1 MIVKIYN
8 KCRDFSKQMQKD
20 NIGAYAASMAFF
32 FILSI
37 VPILLIACSIL
48 THIPLSAQMI
58 LKVVNE
64 YMPHF
69 LDSTLNDV
77 WIQVNYSYGKILPI
91 AIVVLLWSAG
101 KAMWGLMMGLNASNH
116 VVESRN
122 IILVRLKASFYSLV
136 MLGVII
142 ACMCMIVLSESV
154 GRKLYIIMPGFSN
167 FLLYFAN
174 VRFVIVWFV
183 MTVVLTVIYTVVPN
197 KKLKFR
203 YQIPGALISS
213 IGWAAFSWGF
223 SVYVEN
229 YSSYNVYGSLS
240 TIIFIMMWMYICMYL
255 LLIGANINRYFEKI
269 IIRVMS
275 AKLINRKKNVEEAIH
290 GQECMERC
298 KTEEG

>member
-8 KCRDFSKQMQKD
+8 KCSDFSKQMQKD

-69 LDSTLNDV
+69 LDSTLNNV

-116 VVESRN
+116 VVETRN

-154 GRKLYIIMPGFSN
+154 GRKLYTIMPGFSN

-229 YSSYNVYGSLS
+229 YSSYNIYGSLS